1 MTQVIE
7 TDEKGRLV
15 LSPELLGEARP
26 HTRYTVE
33 VNGARF
39 VVEPE
44 EEALVPGALTPEE
57 WKRGWDAFVRQVAAV
72 TPLSGRT
79 ALEELTDMRNARGQ
93 GLVTDH

>member
-15 LSPELLGEARP
+15 LPAEILGEAKP

-33 VNGARF
+33 VTGARF
-39 VVEPE
+39 IVEPE
-44 EEALVPGALTPEE
+44 AALVSGAITPEE
-57 WKRGWDAFVRQVAAV
+57 WKRGWDAFVEQVAAV
-72 TPLSGRT
+72 TLASGRT

-93 GLVTDH
+93 GLVSDH

>member
-7 TDEKGRLV
+7 TDEEGRLV
-15 LSPELLGEARP
+15 LPAELLGEAKPR
-26 HTRYTVE
+26 TRYTVE

-39 VVEPE
+39 IVEPE
-44 EEALVPGALTPEE
+44 EAALVSGALTPEE
-57 WKRGWDAFVRQVAAV
+57 WKRGWDAFVKQVTAL
-72 TPLSGRT
+72 TPLGGRT